1 MEKTC
6 AAEKNRTT
14 DNNYVGRKKGQ
25 KKEKKGEVLRT
36 ERSPTAT
43 MC

>member
-14 DNNYVGRKKGQ
+14 SVYVGR
-25 KKEKKGEVLRT
+25 KKGEVLRT
-36 ERSPTAT
+36 EKSPSYDVLRRDG
-43 MC
+43 